1 MSPGAT
7 STLCDTCSFAPMI
20 PDRPTNF
27 DQSHVRFIS
36 DRTAL
41 HGGHFAK
48 QTHRNFGLDPVDV
61 DVYRLTIRH

>member
-7 STLCDTCSFAPMI
+7 STLSDTSSFAPMI

-36 DRTAL
+36 DRTAFMADIL
-41 HGGHFAK
+41 QNKPTGILGWI
-48 QTHRNFGLDPVDV
+48 LWM
-61 DVYRLTIRH
+61 